1 MSRRGDRDRWDRLQA
16 KSLDQQFISEMRE
29 GLNCSPIEARAI
41 AEKVHEIYGPL
52 FEASAHPQP
61 GQIQLVVVD
70 ASVAPNVPLS
80 QATQKLVRLTLDE
93 RVRPIVKRVARV
105 GWPCSD
111 NTVWLALLAEEA
123 FQQGGL
129 LTLED
134 LSQLFN
140 CGMRTLSADLQALRQ
155 QQIVPPLRSTVKDM
169 GRALSHRRQIVEG
182 WLRGQEYSEIAL
194 QSHHVVAS
202 VFNYVEKFKRCV
214 ALFREGF
221 DIATTAFLVHLSPSL
236 AREFHQIAEQ
246 AQPAA
251 HRQKELDEFF
261 KKSQRLEPLKPSTL

>member
-80 QATQKLVRLTLDE
+80 QATQKLVRLTLDAGE
-93 RVRPIVKRVARV
+93 ADRQTRRQGGVALLRQHR
-105 GWPCSD
+105 
-111 NTVWLALLAEEA
+111 LARLAEEA